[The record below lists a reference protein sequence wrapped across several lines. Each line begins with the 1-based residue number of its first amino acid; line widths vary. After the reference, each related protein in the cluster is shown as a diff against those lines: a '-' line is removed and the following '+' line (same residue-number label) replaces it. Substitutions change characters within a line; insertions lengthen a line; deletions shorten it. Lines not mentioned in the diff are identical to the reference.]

1 MVDVVLNV
9 WLLMVV
15 LVDHNWNVVDIG
27 VVSVVVTEVVVG
39 LNVLVDWLMDDCLVV
54 GIPVNW
60 LVSVNLLVL
69 RVVDWAVFDGV
80 SLSMLDWSAV
90 VEDVNGVVWS
100 LMVLMDVPLGVVSSW
115 VDGGVLVGVVVG
127 GMSPGVWVVVDVVH
141 WLNVLVVHRVG
152 VGACSVVVDA
162 DGSDVVGVVSSVD
175 EVVVPVVRCH
185 VRWDFPV
192 SMMDNSRVLLNKRL
206 VSVDS
211 WQDGMLVEFVGSDIV
226 FPVIVMVELWVSQM
240 VGLISHGWFLVVH
253 GVGHDWVDGVV
264 AGVV

>member
-9 WLLMVV
+9 RLLMVM

-27 VVSVVVTEVVVG
+27 VVSVVVMEVVVG
-39 LNVLVDWLMDDCLVV
+39 LDVLVDWLMDYVFFVD
-54 GIPVNW
+54 IPVNW
-60 LVSVNLLVL
+60 RVCVDLLVL

-80 SLSMLDWSAV
+80 GLSMLDWSAV

-100 LMVLMDVPLGVVSSW
+100 LMVLMDVPLGMVSSW
-115 VDGGVLVGVVVG
+115 VDCGVLEGVVVSR
-127 GMSPGVWVVVDVVH
+127 MSPGVRVVVNVVH
-141 WLNVLVVHRVG
+141 WLNILVVDRVG
-152 VGACSVVVDA
+152 VSAYSVVVNT

-192 SMMDNSRVLLNKRL
+192 SMVDNMRVPLNKRL

-211 WQDGMLVEFVGSDIV
+211 W
-226 FPVIVMVELWVSQM
+226 
-240 VGLISHGWFLVVH
+240 
-253 GVGHDWVDGVV
+253 
-264 AGVV
+264 